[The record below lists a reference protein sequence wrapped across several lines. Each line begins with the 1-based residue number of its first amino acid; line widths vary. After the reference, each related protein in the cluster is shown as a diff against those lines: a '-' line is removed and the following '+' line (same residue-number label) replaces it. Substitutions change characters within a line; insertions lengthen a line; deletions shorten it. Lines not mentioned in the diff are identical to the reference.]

1 VQTFAFI
8 KTSIQTLYSIQ
19 LSSVSETQTYPSL
32 LITVYLAV
40 YEYDNQIKTIGKT
53 WNEDVKRDKLV
64 NVNVELTKAF
74 PSPYLELNLG
84 TVCYILD
91 CNA

>member
-1 VQTFAFI
+1 MPVQTFAFI

-40 YEYDNQIKTIGKT
+40 YEYDNQIKTM
-53 WNEDVKRDKLV
+53 W
-64 NVNVELTKAF
+64 
-74 PSPYLELNLG
+74 
-84 TVCYILD
+84 
-91 CNA
+91 